1 MGGTFDNRIK
11 FTSTGSEYAGFA
23 WLEKYGSCG
32 VGSSGA
38 YYWVLKVQSLAR
50 ECLVVVPSGQGL
62 RNVLFVAAGLVVR

>member
-11 FTSTGSEYAGFA
+11 SEVIVWSTPVC
-23 WLEKYGSCG
+23 WLEKRDGFG

-38 YYWVLKVQSLAR
+38 YYWVLKVQSLAVV
-50 ECLVVVPSGQGL
+50 LVVVPSGQGL

>member
-38 YYWVLKVQSLAR
+38 YYWVLKVQSPAVM
-50 ECLVVVPSGQGL
+50 LVVVPSGQGL

>member
-1 MGGTFDNRIK
+1 MGGTFDNRINAEVIVW
-11 FTSTGSEYAGFA
+11 STPAC
-23 WLEKYGSCG
+23 WLEKRDGFG

-38 YYWVLKVQSLAR
+38 YYWVLKVQSPAR